1 MPRPFRTLVTTL
13 VTTLVALLAL
23 VPAVAAA
30 GASRGLPL
38 EDYAAYQ
45 PATRCAPAAKP
56 GTLVLAR
63 WTVNRYGG
71 RFGGISR
78 ACGGS
83 RSEHQEGRAFDWSVD
98 VRRPADRARVARLMR
113 DLFATN
119 AAGEADALARRMGI
133 MYLIWND
140 RIWSAW
146 DGFEPHPYRSSSCP
160 ALRRCSRTLR
170 HLDHVHISLTR
181 GAAVGHTSWFVGRL

>member
-1 MPRPFRTLVTTL
+1 MRRLSLILLVV
-13 VTTLVALLAL
+13 VTSLAL
-23 VPAVAAA
+23 ARPAAA
-30 GASRGLPL
+30 APL
-38 EDYAAYQ
+38 EDYASYQ

-56 GTLVLAR
+56 GTLLFAR

-83 RSEHQEGRAFDWSVD
+83 RSEHHEGRAFDWSVD
-98 VRRPADRARVARLMR
+98 VRRPSDRARVARLMR
-113 DLFATN
+113 DLFAPN
-119 AAGEADALARRMGI
+119 AAGEPDALARRMGI

-146 DGFEPHPYRSSSCP
+146 DGFVARPYRSSSCP
-160 ALRRCSRTLR
+160 SLRRCSRTLR
-170 HLDHVHISLTR
+170 HLDHVHVSLTR
-181 GAAVGHTSWFVGRL
+181 GAGAGHTSWYLGRL

>member
-1 MPRPFRTLVTTL
+1 MRRLSLLLLVV
-13 VTTLVALLAL
+13 VTSLAL
-23 VPAVAAA
+23 ARPAAA
-30 GASRGLPL
+30 AEL
-38 EDYAAYQ
+38 EDYAPYQ

-56 GTLVLAR
+56 GTVLFAR

-113 DLFATN
+113 DLFAAD

-146 DGFEPHPYRSSSCP
+146 DGFEPRPYRSSSCP
-160 ALRRCSRTLR
+160 SLRRCSRTLR
-170 HLDHVHISLTR
+170 HLDHLHVSFTR
-181 GAAVGHTSWFVGRL
+181 SAAAGHTSWFVGRL